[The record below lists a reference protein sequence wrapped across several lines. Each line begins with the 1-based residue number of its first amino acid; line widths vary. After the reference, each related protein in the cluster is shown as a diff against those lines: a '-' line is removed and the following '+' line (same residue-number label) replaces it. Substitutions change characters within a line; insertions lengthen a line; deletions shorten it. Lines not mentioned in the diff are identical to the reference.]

1 MVTMN
6 LLQDIIISILQ
17 RKNMRL
23 QRGYVTDSRFKEW
36 YVSKQG
42 LRARSSDSKSTAVS
56 QPCCFLHSFLGSE
69 EMVEDAGGPWRLR
82 RS

>member
-42 LRARSSDSKSTAVS
+42 LRARSSDI
-56 QPCCFLHSFLGSE
+56 
-69 EMVEDAGGPWRLR
+69 
-82 RS
+82 